1 MFRFGLLLAICS
13 PYDSSPLLWFTD
25 PFTRDGGLVAT
36 CRVGPVGVGKCES
49 GDGEGRVEASRV
61 GASSRVAV
69 GLGRGTVVE
78 LVVERKPGA
87 RVPGC
92 MGRSSSRVASASQ
105 AQTRC
110 ADEGDRK
117 A

>member
-1 MFRFGLLLAICS
+1 LRLVRAM
-13 PYDSSPLLWFTD
+13 
-25 PFTRDGGLVAT
+25 GGLVAT
-36 CRVGPVGVGKCES
+36 CRVGPGGVGKCES

-69 GLGRGTVVE
+69 GLGIGRGTVVE